1 MADKKSRGL
10 GRGLSALMAD
20 VAPKAEEPV
29 SSADVSRSDRY
40 VPIEL
45 VFPNPDQPRRT
56 FDEEKLDE
64 LTESIKSKGIFQPL
78 IVRQRPGNQ
87 QQFEIVAGERRWRA
101 AQRAK
106 LHQVL
111 LLLENLPIQ
120 KFLKLQL

>member
-1 MADKKSRGL
+1 
-10 GRGLSALMAD
+10 MAD

-29 SSADVSRSDRY
+29 SSADRS

-87 QQFEIVAGERRWRA
+87 QQFEIVAGERRSLA
-101 AQRAK
+101 CCTTG
-106 LHQVL
+106 
-111 LLLENLPIQ
+111 
-120 KFLKLQL
+120 

>member
-87 QQFEIVAGERRWRA
+87 RQFVSKNVSGMYT
-101 AQRAK
+101 
-106 LHQVL
+106 
-111 LLLENLPIQ
+111 
-120 KFLKLQL
+120 